1 MYFLINTSL
10 PKRLDVATLK
20 FAFKVNVKG
29 KKAGFVMVY
38 NRLKSSLSLE
48 RSKGGIENVL
58 VIIDHFRS
66 YAHAFPTK
74 NQTAQVLFD
83 QIRVRTLIAMSS
95 KLFVKLPA
103 SRNPG

>member
-1 MYFLINTSL
+1 MYFLINTPL

-20 FAFKVNVKG
+20 FAFKVNV
-29 KKAGFVMVY
+29 KAGFVMVY

-95 KLFVKLPA
+95 KLFVKLTA